1 LKPQKRLRV
10 AIADDQELARA
21 GLRGII
27 EAEPDLEVIGEA
39 ADGEEAVQLALRE
52 APDVFLMDVRMPK
65 LDGIEATE
73 RIVGLSGAAR
83 TRVLV
88 LTTFDVDEYAYRAI
102 KAGASGFLLKDLPA
116 EDLVAAVRQVGRGYD
131 ALLAP
136 AVTRRLIERF
146 ASGGPSAHARI
157 DRFKEL
163 TARELEVLKL
173 IAAASS
179 NSEIASQLNLSE
191 NTVKTH
197 VARILMKLELRDRVQ
212 AVVVAYEL
220 GLVRPGAAS
229 VNLSDDAPLPRRYGG
244 PATSS

>member
-1 LKPQKRLRV
+1 MSPQIRLRV

-27 EAEPDLEVIGEA
+27 EAEPDLEVVGEA

-52 APDVFLMDVRMPK
+52 APDVLLMDVRMPK
-65 LDGIEATE
+65 LDGIEATA
-73 RIVGLSGAAR
+73 RIVGSELAAR

-102 KAGASGFLLKDLPA
+102 RAGASGFLLKDLPA
-116 EDLVAAVRQVGRGYD
+116 EDLVAAVRQVGRGSD

-136 AVTRRLIERF
+136 SVTRRLIERF
-146 ASGGPSAHARI
+146 AGGRPSVHARTGH
-157 DRFKEL
+157 FGEL

-173 IAAASS
+173 IAAANS
-179 NSEIASQLNLSE
+179 NSEIAAQLNLSE

-197 VARILMKLELRDRVQ
+197 VARVLMKLELRDRVQ

-220 GLVRPGAAS
+220 GLVTPGA
-229 VNLSDDAPLPRRYGG
+229 GG
-244 PATSS
+244 ANP

>member
-1 LKPQKRLRV
+1 LSGTERLRV

-27 EAEPDLEVIGEA
+27 EAEPDLEVVGEA
-39 ADGEEAVQLALRE
+39 ADGEEAVQLAIRE

-73 RIVGLSGAAR
+73 RIAGSEIAST

-116 EDLVAAVRQVGRGYD
+116 EDLLAAIRQVGRGSD

-136 AVTRRLIERF
+136 SVTRRLIEHF
-146 ASGGPSAHARI
+146 AGGRPSVQARAGRPR
-157 DRFKEL
+157 DV
-163 TARELEVLKL
+163 TARELEVLRL
-173 IAAASS
+173 VAAAKS
-179 NSEIASQLNLSE
+179 NSEIARQLNVSE
-191 NTVKTH
+191 TTVKTH
-197 VARILMKLELRDRVQ
+197 VQRILMKLELRNRVQ

-220 GLVRPGAAS
+220 GLVTPGGFTAAG
-229 VNLSDDAPLPRRYGG
+229 LSDQSPI
-244 PATSS
+244 S

>member
-1 LKPQKRLRV
+1 V

-21 GLRGII
+21 GLRGIL
-27 EAEPDLEVIGEA
+27 EAEPDLDVVGEA

-52 APDVFLMDVRMPK
+52 APDVVLMDVRMPK
-65 LDGIEATE
+65 VDGIEATR
-73 RIVGLSGAAR
+73 RIVGSELAAR

-102 KAGASGFLLKDLPA
+102 QAGASGFLLKDLRA
-116 EDLVAAVRQVGRGYD
+116 EDLVAAVRQVGRGSA

-136 AVTRRLIERF
+136 SVTRRLIERF
-146 ASGGPSAHARI
+146 ASVRPSVHARI
-157 DRFKEL
+157 GRLREL

-173 IAAASS
+173 VAAANS
-179 NSEIASQLNLSE
+179 NSEIAGQLNLSE

-197 VARILMKLELRDRVQ
+197 VARVLMKLELRDRVQ

-220 GLVRPGAAS
+220 GLVTPGAGGRHP
-229 VNLSDDAPLPRRYGG
+229 SDD
-244 PATSS
+244 PA

>member
-1 LKPQKRLRV
+1 M

-21 GLRGII
+21 GLRGIL
-27 EAEPDLEVIGEA
+27 EAEPDLDVVGEA

-52 APDVFLMDVRMPK
+52 APDVVLMDVRMPK
-65 LDGIEATE
+65 VDGIEATR
-73 RIVGLSGAAR
+73 RIVGSELAAR

-102 KAGASGFLLKDLPA
+102 QAGASGFLLKDLRA
-116 EDLVAAVRQVGRGYD
+116 EDLVAAVRQVGRGSA

-136 AVTRRLIERF
+136 SVTRRLIERF
-146 ASGGPSAHARI
+146 ASVRPSVHARI
-157 DRFKEL
+157 GRLREL

-173 IAAASS
+173 VAAANS
-179 NSEIASQLNLSE
+179 NSEIAGQLNLSE

-197 VARILMKLELRDRVQ
+197 VARVLMKLELRDRVQ

-220 GLVRPGAAS
+220 GLVTPGAGGRHP
-229 VNLSDDAPLPRRYGG
+229 SDD
-244 PATSS
+244 PA

>member
-1 LKPQKRLRV
+1 V

-27 EAEPDLEVIGEA
+27 EAEPDLEVVGEA
-39 ADGEEAVQLALRE
+39 ADGEEAVQLAIRE

-73 RIVGLSGAAR
+73 RIAST

-116 EDLVAAVRQVGRGYD
+116 EDLLAAIRQVGRGSD

-136 AVTRRLIERF
+136 SVTRRLIEHF
-146 ASGGPSAHARI
+146 AGGRPSVQVRA
-157 DRFKEL
+157 DRL
-163 TARELEVLKL
+163 RDVTARELEVLRL
-173 IAAASS
+173 VAAARS
-179 NSEIASQLNLSE
+179 NSEIARQLNVSE
-191 NTVKTH
+191 TTVKTH
-197 VARILMKLELRDRVQ
+197 VQRILMKLELRNRVQ

-220 GLVRPGAAS
+220 GLVTPGA
-229 VNLSDDAPLPRRYGG
+229 RQRETGG
-244 PATSS
+244 